1 MAVTPG
7 RHNDEMERADSST
20 GWIVGGVRVARTVWE
35 SPITDLVAAVLL
47 TSAHV
52 LLVEW
57 RGLVNPLG
65 ELELEVRRAVY
76 LSAAPTVGII
86 VSFATSAMLY
96 YYATVAGRRVAVAR
110 RLIGEQ
116 IRRVWLA
123 CLRLPLAA
131 AAFFLALAVLDQRP
145 DGTDPGVLAWTWAAQ
160 LIALATAFRLS
171 RLLWLFRR
179 IVELAGEDLA
189 EGSAPEGKV
198 GGARRPTGPDVERA
212 TPYL

>member
-1 MAVTPG
+1 MI
-7 RHNDEMERADSST
+7 MERADSNN
-20 GWIVGGVRVARTVWE
+20 GWIAGSIRVVRTVWE
-35 SPITDLVAAVLL
+35 SPISDLVAAVVL

-57 RGLVNPLG
+57 RDLANPLG

-76 LSAAPTVGII
+76 LSAAPTAGII

-96 YYATVAGRRVAVAR
+96 YYATVAGRRMATAH
-110 RLIGEQ
+110 RLIGDQ

-123 CLRLPLAA
+123 CLRLPLGA

-145 DGTDPGVLAWTWAAQ
+145 DGAAPGVLAWTWAAQ

-189 EGSAPEGKV
+189 EESPPEGKV
-198 GGARRPTGPDVERA
+198 GGPRRPAGPDVEA
-212 TPYL
+212 AAPSL